1 MKGLVRILIKDSPEV
16 GIGNKGEDFPGQVLL
31 GDVGVPDLRCSLK
44 GFILENAEEDKE
56 P

>member
-16 GIGNKGEDFPGQVLL
+16 GVGNKGEDFPGQVLL
-31 GDVGVPDLRCSLK
+31 GDVGAPDLRYSLK
-44 GFILENAEEDKE
+44 GFILENVEDGKE